1 MLYVNM
7 QDFLKLG
14 QKNEAFVLCKGYVFK
29 LGYHK
34 QIQQGCVA
42 MNADVR
48 KYLRVSKVDTVTL
61 SKFVKPRDQV
71 VDLSS
76 ISFQIALRQKVRE
89 EIIVNEDK
97 LEELIKKSLSGQYF
111 KSNQIVFIDY
121 EGTLLQLTV
130 TKTLLV
136 HLGMAGS

>member
-1 MLYVNM
+1 
-7 QDFLKLG
+7 
-14 QKNEAFVLCKGYVFK
+14 
-29 LGYHK
+29 
-34 QIQQGCVA
+34 

-97 LEELIKKSLSGQYF
+97 LEELIKKSLAGQYF